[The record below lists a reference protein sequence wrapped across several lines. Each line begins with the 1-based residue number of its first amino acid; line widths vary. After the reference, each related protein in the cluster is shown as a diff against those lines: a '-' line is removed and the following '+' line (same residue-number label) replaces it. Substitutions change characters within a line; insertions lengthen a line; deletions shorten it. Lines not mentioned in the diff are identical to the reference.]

1 MNSNSQTEVVI
12 PLAKDKLVLVT
23 IGAVVFV
30 ALCVWIWS
38 IAASYKPSDQV
49 MVRAVG
55 IVGASFFGLCA
66 VWGLIKLFDTRAG
79 LIIDDRGIVDNS
91 SALAAGRV
99 LWDEIES
106 FAVSG
111 NFIVVFVADPR
122 KFVSGWNPLS
132 RLFRAANRVLTG
144 SPVVISSSLL
154 ASDPELLA
162 EELIEAFEKHNG
174 TARLGQG
181 PN

>member
-12 PLAKDKLVLVT
+12 PLAKDKLILLT

-38 IAASYKPSDQV
+38 IADSYKPSDQV
-49 MVRAVG
+49 IVRAVG

-79 LIIDDRGIVDNS
+79 LIIDAKGIVDNS

-106 FAVSG
+106 FAVSRS
-111 NFIVVFVADPR
+111 FIVVFVVHPR
-122 KFVSGWNPLS
+122 KFVRGWNPLG

-144 SPVVISSSLL
+144 SPIVISLGVL
-154 ASDPELLA
+154 ASDPELLV

-174 TARLGQG
+174 TGRTG
-181 PN
+181 PDPS